1 MQKMILILL
10 ITLCAFFV
18 QAADRIT
25 KQERKGPV
33 LVVYYESGRATTNS
47 LFMSMSPDVIREI
60 EQQRAEK
67 QVVQALKA
75 VVADT
80 RSNIVETAN
89 LSDIAIAELYLAQ
102 TKKDASELMAIS
114 PTNTVEYLIGSGIRD
129 DLQKQ

>member
-1 MQKMILILL
+1 MKKQISIVLL
-10 ITLCAFFV
+10 TLCAFHV
-18 QAADRIT
+18 QADDRIA
-25 KQERKGPV
+25 KQERLGPV
-33 LVVYYESGRATTNS
+33 LVVYYESGRVTTNS

-67 QVVQALKA
+67 QVVQALQA

-102 TKKDASELMAIS
+102 TKKDAAALMDIS
-114 PTNTVEYLIGSGIRD
+114 PTNTVEYLIGSGIRA